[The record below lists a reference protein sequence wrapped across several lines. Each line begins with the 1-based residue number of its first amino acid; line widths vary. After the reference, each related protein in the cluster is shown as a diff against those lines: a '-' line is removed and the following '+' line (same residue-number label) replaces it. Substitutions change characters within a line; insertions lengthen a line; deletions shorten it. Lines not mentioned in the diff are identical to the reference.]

1 MFRLQR
7 LQIQSKMMLLIE
19 KNTLSLC
26 MILKIVIIVICV
38 QKIMIPMNLT
48 LADSKI
54 VGLIV
59 IAIHNKKYIEIETK
73 DRYNYLKF

>member
-7 LQIQSKMMLLIE
+7 LKIQSKMMLLIE

-59 IAIHNKKYIEIETK
+59 IAIHNKKCIEIETK